1 MNVKEISWFQKGS
14 FSDMDSVP
22 TRVLRLGL
30 LDRSLTWLVLA
41 PISTASRQRD
51 APVLTSSSP
60 VIYDKILG
68 AEEMLSL
75 LHSTCDDVTSLE

>member
-41 PISTASRQRD
+41 PISTASRQQD
-51 APVLTSSSP
+51 APGLTSSSP

-68 AEEMLSL
+68 ADEMLSSQP
-75 LHSTCDDVTSLE
+75 STYDDVTPLK